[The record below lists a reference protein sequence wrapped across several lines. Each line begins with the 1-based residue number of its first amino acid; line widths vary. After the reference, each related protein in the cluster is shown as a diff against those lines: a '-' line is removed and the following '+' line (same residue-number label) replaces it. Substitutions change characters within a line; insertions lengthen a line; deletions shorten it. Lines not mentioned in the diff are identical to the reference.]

1 MKKYLVEIILAI
13 VFIIVLIVYN
23 NFVNPRD
30 TLTKEEV
37 AEYVSKI
44 DQNLNMPEPM
54 RTEFLNRVRAFG
66 EADNGEAIY
75 LANIF
80 HENNKAE
87 MKAAMWD
94 GLDIQLKEDGGKTH
108 EVYLDVVKEMI
119 IPKGIWPAIMTS
131 PTQTGH
137 GKTNI
142 AGFFPGFDE
151 WTEININ
158 RYPSRRTILEL
169 FSDPKYLEVMP
180 YKLVGLK
187 LMTIPTNLRVQFPD
201 LRLALGTIFLI
212 VFLVVGWIR
221 EVLRKTKNMQTQ

>member
-13 VFIIVLIVYN
+13 VFIIVLIIYN
-23 NFVNPRD
+23 NFVNPGD
-30 TLTKEEV
+30 TLTKDEV

-54 RTEFLNRVRAFG
+54 RTEFLNRVRFFG
-66 EADNGEAIY
+66 ETDNGEAIY

-80 HENNKAE
+80 HENDKAE
-87 MKAAMWD
+87 MEAAMWD
-94 GLDIQLKEDGGKTH
+94 GLDIQLKEDGGAAH
-108 EVYLDVVKEMI
+108 EVYLEVVKKMI
-119 IPKGIWPAIMTS
+119 IPKGIWPAIMTN
-131 PTQTGH
+131 PTGTGS

-142 AGFFPGFDE
+142 SGFFPGFDD

-169 FSDPKYLEVMP
+169 FSDPEYLEVMP

-187 LMTIPTNLRVQFPD
+187 LITVPTNLRVQFPD
-201 LRLALGTIFLI
+201 LRLALGAISLI
-212 VFLVVGWIR
+212 ILLAVGWIR
-221 EVLRKTKNMQTQ
+221 EALRKI